1 MAKAIIE
8 SVGLPWGGV
17 KLNRQQRISIL
28 FNILFWS
35 FYCTTEFSIVLGP
48 VEQVSL
54 LTPSCWLPIFKKLT
68 SKDWNME
75 IACCAG
81 SLKTC
86 MSF

>member
-35 FYCTTEFSIVLGP
+35 FHCTTQLSIVP
-48 VEQVSL
+48 
-54 LTPSCWLPIFKKLT
+54 T
-68 SKDWNME
+68 SR
-75 IACCAG
+75 AG
-81 SLKTC
+81 CGGEWQYLK
-86 MSF
+86 S